1 MEDYADKELRGF
13 IEGFYGGFS
22 YEDRETQIRFLRKVK
37 GNMYVF
43 ASKTDPYH
51 GGSNW
56 QAQYP
61 QEELNQIKHLVDV
74 AKASKVRYAWSF
86 HAGKSAF

>member
-1 MEDYADKELRGF
+1 
-13 IEGFYGGFS
+13 
-22 YEDRETQIRFLRKVK
+22 
-37 GNMYVF
+37 MYVF